1 MRPFTILLFL
11 LISFLTNSQDKIY
24 GFYGMF
30 ISGSTSSTAAPNG
43 LEQIAFTPSSN
54 NASFSPASS
63 SLNGEINY
71 IGINKYDFLYSVE
84 GIATDKFHINSF
96 NTKNNFSGNRA
107 LSNISL
113 NGGNGSD
120 ARVRGMAIDKN
131 DKAWITAFSVIDGKN
146 YVTTFK
152 TNSSGGA
159 TDFQSKPY
167 ILRTDLSTIEVKD
180 LAFDFFG
187 NLYALVLD
195 GLTGYQY
202 IYYINAKAL
211 MGIAPG
217 GEIVLSKLWQIS
229 EAAGKPI
236 KYDPKYFGGS
246 FIDFQTY
253 NAEGIAFSS
262 EGQLLISVDK
272 MSFTNVTNG
281 YKTSVV
287 NMLFVFRPDGGD
299 IVPQTIIYTTPENK
313 NEISYCE
320 DLASNYYPAFLPLS
334 FGEISATIQS
344 NKLHVGWATIQERN
358 NIKFSIFISPDGGNF
373 SEVGSV
379 NSLAIGGNAN
389 DLTYYF
395 FDYNLSNA
403 GFLALFPVW
412 GFFLLSLALVSNKK
426 SRWLICFCIIF
437 VGFVNC
443 SKKNK
448 GGESIKTYN
457 GKLFIKIIATDSNGK
472 TISSKVIQA
481 SR

>member
-1 MRPFTILLFL
+1 MKSLTILLFL

-24 GFYGMF
+24 GFYDIF
-30 ISGSTSSTAAPNG
+30 ISGSTTGTVAPNG

-54 NASFSPASS
+54 KGSFSPASS
-63 SLNGEINY
+63 SLSGEINH

-84 GIATDKFHINSF
+84 GIATDNFHVNSY
-96 NTKNNFSGNRA
+96 NTKNNFSANRA

-131 DKAWITAFSVIDGKN
+131 DVAWVTAFSVIDGKN

-152 TNSSGGA
+152 TNSSGSA
-159 TDFQSKPY
+159 TDLQSKPY
-167 ILRTDLSTIEVKD
+167 ILKADLTTIEVKD

-211 MGIAPG
+211 MGVAQG
-217 GEIVLSKLWQIS
+217 GDIVLSKLWQIS

-272 MSFTNVTNG
+272 MSFTNVTGG
-281 YKTSVV
+281 YKSGVA
-287 NMLFVFRPDGGD
+287 NMLYVFKPDGGD
-299 IVPQTIIYTTPENK
+299 IVPQAIIYTSPENK
-313 NEISYCE
+313 NEISYCA

-334 FGEISATIQS
+334 FGEINATIQG
-344 NKLHVGWATIQERN
+344 NKLHVSWATIQERN
-358 NIKFSIFISPDGGNF
+358 NVKFSIFISPDGGNF

-379 NSLAIGGNAN
+379 NTLATGGNAN
-389 DLTYYF
+389 DLTNYS

-412 GFFLLSLALVSNKK
+412 SFLFLSLALVSNKK
-426 SRWLICFCIIF
+426 SRWLICFCIILF
-437 VGFVNC
+437 GFVNC
-443 SKKNK
+443 SKKNT
-448 GGESIKTYN
+448 GGENIKTYN
-457 GKLFIKIIATDSNGK
+457 GKLFVKITATDSKGK
-472 TISSKVIQA
+472 TIGSKVIQA